1 MSDQDNSVDNQ
12 EEAVDQAAEQA
23 TEQGQETEAMQEVTV
38 ESLQL
43 ELQESVEKA
52 EAYRDE
58 AVRAQA
64 EMQNVR
70 RRAEQDVSKA
80 HKFGQ
85 EKLVVELLN
94 LVDNLERALVA
105 SRAENATLENLLE
118 GVEMSQ
124 SMLMEGLKKFN
135 VEQLDPH
142 GEPFDPEQHEAM
154 TAIPNAEMEP
164 NTVMEVFQKGYTL
177 NGRLIRPAMVVV
189 SKAP

>member
-12 EEAVDQAAEQA
+12 EEVVDQA
-23 TEQGQETEAMQEVTV
+23 TEQGQETETMQEVTV

-43 ELQESVEKA
+43 ELQESAEKV

-64 EMQNVR
+64 EMQNIR

-85 EKLVVELLN
+85 EKLVMELLS

-124 SMLMEGLKKFN
+124 TMLMDGLKKFN

-142 GEPFDPEQHEAM
+142 GEPFNPEQHEAM
-154 TAIPNAEMEP
+154 TAIPNPEMEP

-189 SKAP
+189 SKAV